1 MLHHYFIN
9 PMKVHAI
16 VAKLFYHQ
24 IVVACCANMTQQI
37 LHAQNM
43 RMLHIFSYK
52 KQQQSQ
58 QHVTTHIKDST
69 L

>member
-1 MLHHYFIN
+1 MCHRIQDLHSYHIN

-37 LHAQNM
+37 LHAQTLQVHI
-43 RMLHIFSYK
+43 RM
-52 KQQQSQ
+52 
-58 QHVTTHIKDST
+58 
-69 L
+69 